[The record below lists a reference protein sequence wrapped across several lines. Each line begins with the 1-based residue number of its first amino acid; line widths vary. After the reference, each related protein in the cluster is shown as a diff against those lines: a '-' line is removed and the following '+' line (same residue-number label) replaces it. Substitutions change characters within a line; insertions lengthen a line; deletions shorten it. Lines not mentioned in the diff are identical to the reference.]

1 MRTNQA
7 TPEII
12 QLTESG
18 PGRLSR
24 LRAALRVAHP
34 DAVVTGREALWL
46 NGIAVAPQG
55 TVHLVVPLKRPSRAD
70 GSVIVERTPHMPD
83 PLWRRGFPTAAPARA
98 AVDACRR
105 ASTVDQVRELVSAAV
120 HRGGVRM
127 GELHAELVH
136 APSRGTTLLR
146 RTLAE
151 IDRGVRA
158 VSARAAADLVD
169 RAGLPPPR
177 WTARLRTT
185 ADVHLAVV
193 DAWWDEV
200 ALAWDC
206 DLHQPW
212 APRAGTPA
220 LARAAR
226 LTAVGIVPLHTDP
239 LRIRGDQSTVITELR
254 GAYRLATARP
264 RPEVVMA

>member
-1 MRTNQA
+1 MRTNHA
-7 TPEII
+7 SPEII

-18 PGRLSR
+18 PGRLRR

-46 NGIAVAPQG
+46 NGIAVPPVG
-55 TVHLVVPLKRPSRAD
+55 TVHMVVPLKRPARAD
-70 GSVIVERTPHMPD
+70 GTVTVERTPHMPD
-83 PLWRRGFPTAAPARA
+83 PLWRRGFPTAPPARA
-98 AVDACRR
+98 TVDACRR
-105 ASTVDQVRELVSAAV
+105 APTTEQVKQLVGAAI
-120 HRGGVRM
+120 HRGGVPM

-136 APSRGTTLLR
+136 APARGTTLLR

-158 VSARAAADLVD
+158 VSARAAAELVD
-169 RAGLPPPR
+169 RAGLPPPM
-177 WTARLRTT
+177 WTARLRTVT
-185 ADVHLAVV
+185 DVHLAVV
-193 DAWWDEV
+193 DAWWDEI

-239 LRIRGDQSTVITELR
+239 LRVRADQQTVIDELR
-254 GAYRLATARP
+254 GAYRLAAARP